1 MGRVRRGLRPAIM
14 LSLFWKRFNFAGA
27 VAGIAVGAVVD
38 VGWLLLLSS
47 TGIYEIIPGFA
58 ASLLAAV
65 IASLCTKK
73 PNADVEALYDR
84 AVAYEE

>member
-1 MGRVRRGLRPAIM
+1 MC
-14 LSLFWKRFNFAGA
+14 
-27 VAGIAVGAVVD
+27 VGFVVD
-38 VGWLLLLSS
+38 AVWYAFLSSS
-47 TGIYEIIPGFA
+47 TGLYEIIPGFV